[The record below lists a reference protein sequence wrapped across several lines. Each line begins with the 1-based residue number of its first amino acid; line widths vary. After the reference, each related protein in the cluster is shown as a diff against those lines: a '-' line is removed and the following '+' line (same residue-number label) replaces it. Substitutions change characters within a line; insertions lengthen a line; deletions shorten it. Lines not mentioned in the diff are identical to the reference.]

1 MKLHVN
7 VILDFPA
14 KAVNSLVM
22 VSVEETFHMAVL
34 KAFQE
39 KPLLAATG
47 MEAVV
52 IWILDSHTLTMD
64 FVPT

>member
-7 VILDFPA
+7 VTLDIPA
-14 KAVNSLVM
+14 RPVKSRVM
-22 VSVEETFHMAVL
+22 VSVKEAFHMAAL

-39 KPLLAATG
+39 KPLLVATG
-47 MEAVV
+47 MEAAVT
-52 IWILDSHTLTMD
+52 WILDSHTLTTD